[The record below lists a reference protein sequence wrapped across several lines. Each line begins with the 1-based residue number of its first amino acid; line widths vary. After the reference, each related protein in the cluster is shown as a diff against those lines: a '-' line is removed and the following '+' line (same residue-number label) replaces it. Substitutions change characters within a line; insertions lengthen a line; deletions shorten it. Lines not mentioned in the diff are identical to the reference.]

1 MGFFHANHLL
11 YVADREGD
19 AIKSGGEWIPTGI
32 LEALISEHPAVAQVA
47 VIPKKDEHWGQRP
60 LAIVK
65 TSGKISPE
73 ELVEL
78 LTLKV
83 KEGKMARFWIPDQ
96 FIFVDEIPLTSA
108 GKLNKKVLR
117 EQYSGTK

>member
-1 MGFFHANHLL
+1 
-11 YVADREGD
+11 VADREGD

-47 VIPKKDEHWGQRP
+47 VIPKKDDRWGQRP

-65 TSGKISPE
+65 TSGKVSPE
-73 ELVEL
+73 ELVAL
-78 LTLKV
+78 LMVKA
-83 KEGKMARFWIPDQ
+83 KEGKMAKFWIPDQ
-96 FIFVDEIPLTSA
+96 FIFVDDIPLTSA

-117 EQYSGTK
+117 DNYSKM